1 MRREARRRGGG
12 GERPSDDARAAE
24 RDALAVADD
33 LAPLLD
39 ALGISYRRGDGG
51 RKLLARCPSPEHD
64 DRSPSW
70 FVANDPG
77 DPRFGTHHC
86 ASCGFA
92 GGPAHL
98 AARSEGG
105 VGSWDA
111 AADLLRRLF
120 LVGYDVGSV
129 LDRAARRRLRA
140 AAGPFVGWDLD
151 ALGFVPIE
159 GTPGERYLA
168 ARGLSR
174 LAMTLLGARWAP
186 RGASVP
192 REGDDPLDVG
202 ERAILPVT
210 SGGAV
215 EQFAARAVGDRHPKY
230 LYAPSPT
237 EACVWGLD
245 LWPIAGRTVAVC
257 EGILTAWGVRSV
269 VGLPSVAV
277 LRSRMSG
284 VQAARLRSAAS
295 VVVVADPD
303 EAGQKL
309 VDDARERLPSV
320 SDLRVARLPRGFD
333 AADALLPAGNPR
345 RLDPAVLRRAV
356 ETAEE
361 VRGVPSFEVVVRYGR
376 RGALAGRA
384 RGGIE

>member
-51 RKLLARCPSPEHD
+51 RKLLARCPSPDHD

-77 DPRFGTHHC
+77 DPRFGTHAC

-105 VGSWDA
+105 VGSWEA
-111 AADLLRRLF
+111 ASDLLRRLF
-120 LVGYDVGSV
+120 LVGYDLGTV
-129 LDRAARRRLRA
+129 LDRSARRRVRSST
-140 AAGPFVGWDLD
+140 PFVGYDLD

-159 GTPGERYLA
+159 GTPGEAYLA
-168 ARGLSR
+168 ARGVSR
-174 LAMTLLGARWAP
+174 IGMFVLGARWAP
-186 RGASVP
+186 RGTKIP
-192 REGDDPLDVG
+192 RENDEPLDFG
-202 ERAILPVT
+202 GRAILPVT

-215 EQFAARAVGDRHPKY
+215 EQFAARSVDGREPKY

-237 EACVWGLD
+237 EGCVWGLD
-245 LWPIAGRTVAVC
+245 LWPIAERTVAVC
-257 EGILTAWGVRSV
+257 EGILTAWGVRAV

-284 VQAARLRSAAS
+284 LQAARIRSAAS
-295 VVVVADPD
+295 VVVVADGD
-303 EAGQKL
+303 DAGEKL
-309 VDDARERLPSV
+309 VADVRDRLPSV
-320 SDLRVARLPRGFD
+320 ADVRVARLPRGRD
-333 AADALLPAGNPR
+333 AGDALLPIGNPGRVTPETLR
-345 RLDPAVLRRAV
+345 RLVDEAVPLRGAPR
-356 ETAEE
+356 
-361 VRGVPSFEVVVRYGR
+361 FEVVVRYGR
-376 RGALAGRA
+376 RGALAGRSRA
-384 RGGIE
+384 G